1 MRSQPWHQL
10 ISLWHVRGSSP
21 SVQPCTHV
29 LYFLSN
35 IGTSLNQVSREIEW
49 DKPTQGW
56 VLSSFFYGYIV
67 TQVIGGYL
75 SGRFGGKRV
84 MLTGMLVYG
93 VSTLLIPAAARCVTV
108 YLNVSVYLRVDLYIS
123 NFITVNHIKLLDTRR
138 WEERLVSHVW
148 WHVVMH
154 YAHRRLLQVWW

>member
-1 MRSQPWHQL
+1 M
-10 ISLWHVRGSSP
+10 G
-21 SVQPCTHV
+21 
-29 LYFLSN
+29 
-35 IGTSLNQVSREIEW
+35 GEIEW

-108 YLNVSVYLRVDLYIS
+108 YLACDTALVVSVPVLGIYHSTSMEPMKPTCTSWILIL
-123 NFITVNHIKLLDTRR
+123 N
-138 WEERLVSHVW
+138 SHV
-148 WHVVMH
+148 
-154 YAHRRLLQVWW
+154 ALIQTEPRAN